1 MIQMGDL
8 TLGFAPQRTIEEESN
23 TDILLEILTELKK
36 ISTQLIF
43 ITDTIVREQD
53 IISDKENIGP

>member
-1 MIQMGDL
+1 MGDL

>member
-1 MIQMGDL
+1 MGDL
-8 TLGFAPQRTIEEESN
+8 NQGLVPQRTREEEGN
-23 TDILLEILTELKK
+23 TDVLNEILVELKK

-53 IISDKENIGP
+53 IINDKEDVGP